1 MAAPQTL
8 VELRS
13 VLIPVPTPLPDPPPP
28 QAPAPPGQ
36 PPAPPGVSPSPS
48 PSPAPSPSEQGTICY
63 PVYDAGVREVSKN
76 GVDEKTAGDIFD
88 LMAYFA
94 GYGFN
99 KSHSAAYGLITYQ
112 TAYLK
117 HHYPTAF
124 MAALMTCDK
133 NNNDNVVKFIA
144 EARSMGITVEA

>member
-63 PVYDAGVREVSKN
+63 PVYDAGVQI
-76 GVDEKTAGDIFD
+76 GT
-88 LMAYFA
+88 
-94 GYGFN
+94 
-99 KSHSAAYGLITYQ
+99 
-112 TAYLK
+112 
-117 HHYPTAF
+117 
-124 MAALMTCDK
+124 TCVTGP
-133 NNNDNVVKFIA
+133 VV
-144 EARSMGITVEA
+144 TP